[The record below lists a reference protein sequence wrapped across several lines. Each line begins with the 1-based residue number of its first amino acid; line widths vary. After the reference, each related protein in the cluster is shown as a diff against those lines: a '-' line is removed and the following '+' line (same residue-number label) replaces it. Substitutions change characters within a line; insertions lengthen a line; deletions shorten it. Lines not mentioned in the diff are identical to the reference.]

1 MKLLKYAITSLLFA
15 GIAFGQVSA
24 GLGESRLG
32 AFYFASAYGLWN
44 SKIQIGTQAAGAGSI
59 TMFYPTVT
67 LPDGRTIVPFSTTSP
82 LLVGAGATAETV
94 TPTAVSGCLKNNTQQ
109 GVCTITATFTYQH
122 GAGELVQS
130 GSFGLGEAVNDAN
143 LGGGGLVVLD
153 AAWVAAGGTNTVA
166 LAQHGFANTPLLDG
180 RGTATG
186 TAYSFHA
193 TNGGLYALTAI
204 SWY

>member
-1 MKLLKYAITSLLFA
+1 MKLLKYALTSLLFA

-32 AFYFASAYGLWN
+32 GWYFASAYGLWN

-67 LPDGRTIVPFSTTSP
+67 LPDGRTIVPFATTAP
-82 LLVGAGATAETV
+82 ILVGAGATAETV
-94 TPTAVSGCLKNNTQQ
+94 TPTAVSGCLKNNTAQ

-130 GSFGLGEAVNDAN
+130 GTFGLEEAVNDAF
-143 LGGGGLVVLD
+143 LAGGGIVMVDSTWTG
-153 AAWVAAGGTNTVA
+153 AGGVTATITGNKGYTNVTVW
-166 LAQHGFANTPLLDG
+166 DG
-180 RGTATG
+180 RGVPGAFSYYG
-186 TAYSFHA
+186 AS
-193 TNGGLYALTAI
+193 NGANMTSTTHVIY
-204 SWY
+204 